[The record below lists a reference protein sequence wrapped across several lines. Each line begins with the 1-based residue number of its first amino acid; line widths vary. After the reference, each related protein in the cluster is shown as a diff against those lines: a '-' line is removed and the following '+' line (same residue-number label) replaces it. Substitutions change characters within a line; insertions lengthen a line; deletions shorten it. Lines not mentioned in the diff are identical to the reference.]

1 MHEKNRIEK
10 IWKRYNALRGY
21 TSQTELPIALFLIKK
36 VKEEF
41 QDSNKRTTEQ
51 KLYESMLS
59 IADGFGMKNPYANSK
74 EFYTSYLALE
84 DEEIDLEAT
93 IASADIKEMFYVP
106 TVVVDEFEKY
116 FDESSKE
123 VLIPEAEKFVPHIGK
138 LVRKYPE
145 SEFTLTTMN
154 VINKIL
160 LDEVFKDVSN
170 VEVIQTS
177 IYDYEFSAK
186 KFDLIFSVPV
196 FGVRERKE
204 DSDFLCSEYEM
215 IALENLLLHLNSQGL
230 LRIILPAR
238 ITFAGGS
245 VKDLRE
251 FVQSMYKLDEIAE
264 LPAGIFSSTAIKTYM
279 FTIKTGRTDDVIVKR
294 FDSDTKNIRKQGINE
309 LISVDDTFVMLDELV
324 SMGDWNVDHIFS
336 LMDEEWQKY
345 LGSSIK
351 KEELGNVA
359 DVFRGKAVNKKEKNG
374 RIAIVNISNFNDY
387 YIDYESLDYF
397 EAEERK
403 ISNYLLEDGDLL
415 LPARGTRIKTAI
427 FKEQKYPCI
436 ASSNVIVIRPNSRIL
451 SGTYLK
457 VFLDSPMGNKILSR
471 KQQGTVV
478 INISYKDLKLIEI
491 PILDIEKQN
500 TIATEYEEELEEYL
514 DTLRKAEERWNKVKS
529 KLQNKVL

>member
-36 VKEEF
+36 VKEEI
-41 QDSNKRTTEQ
+41 QGSSKRITEQ
-51 KLYESMLS
+51 KLYETMLS
-59 IADGFGMKNPYANSK
+59 IADKFGMKNPYANSK
-74 EFYTSYLALE
+74 EFYTSYIALE
-84 DEEIDLEAT
+84 EEEIDLEAT
-93 IASADIKEMFYVP
+93 IASADIKEMFYIP
-106 TVVVDEFEKY
+106 KVVVDEFEKC

-123 VLIPEAEKFVPHIGK
+123 ILIPEAEKFVPHLGK
-138 LVRKYPE
+138 IIQKYPDCK
-145 SEFTLTTMN
+145 FTLTTMN
-154 VINKIL
+154 EINKIL
-160 LDEVFKDVSN
+160 LDDVFKETSN
-170 VEVIQTS
+170 VIVIQTS

-196 FGVRERKE
+196 FGVRVRKE
-204 DSDFLCSEYEM
+204 DSDFLCNEYEM

-230 LRIILPAR
+230 LKIILPAR
-238 ITFAGGS
+238 ITFAGGT

-294 FDSDTKNIRKQGINE
+294 YDSDTKNIRKLGINE
-309 LISVDDTFVMLDELV
+309 LVSVDDTFVMLDELV

-345 LGSSIK
+345 LGSSVK
-351 KEELGNVA
+351 KEELGNIA

-374 RIAIVNISNFNDY
+374 SIGVVNISNFNDY

-397 EAEERK
+397 DAEERK

-415 LPARGTRIKTAI
+415 LPARGTTIKLAI
-427 FKEQKYPCI
+427 FKKQKYPCI
-436 ASSNVIVIRPNSRIL
+436 ASSNVIVIRPNTKVL

-457 VFLDSPMGNKILSR
+457 VFFDSPMGNKILSR

-491 PILDIEKQN
+491 PMLDMEKQN
-500 TIATEYEEELEEYL
+500 AIASEYEEELERYL
-514 DTLRKAEERWNKVKS
+514 DTIREADERWNKIKN
-529 KLQNKVL
+529 KLQNEVL